1 LTFVLLRMTILS
13 EIFAH
18 KRAEV
23 AGQKKRVPL
32 IELRRQIETARPPL
46 DFLAALKAAPRPALI
61 AEVKKGSPSKGV
73 MVAGFDPIRL
83 AQTYAAN
90 GAAAISVLTDA
101 KYFGGSLDYLRQIAA
116 LNLQRKLPEGSKPS
130 GSFAGMPLLRKEF
143 ICDPYQIY
151 EARAAGADAV
161 LLIVA
166 ELSDHE
172 LLVFQNQSR
181 HLGMASLVEVHTYH
195 ELVRALRCGA
205 TLVGINNRDLRD
217 FTVNLDTTRRL
228 RSLLPPGVAVVAE
241 SGIGKLEDFCGLDV
255 DAALVGEAIVRA
267 EDVGAK
273 VRELSQTTGTAR
285 EQHATDKRH

>member
-1 LTFVLLRMTILS
+1 MTILS

-23 AGQKKRVPL
+23 KAQKKRVPL
-32 IELRRQIETARPPL
+32 IELMRQIETARPPL
-46 DFLAALKAAPRPALI
+46 DSVAALKARPCPALI

-73 MVAGFDPIRL
+73 LIDDFDPIRL
-83 AQTYAAN
+83 AEIYAAN
-90 GAAAISVLTDA
+90 GAAAISVLTDE

-116 LNLQRKLPEGSKPS
+116 LNLGL
-130 GSFAGMPLLRKEF
+130 PLLRKEF

-172 LLVFQNQSR
+172 VITFQSR
-181 HLGMASLVEVHTYH
+181 IRKLGMAALVEVHTRA
-195 ELVRALRCGA
+195 ELTRAVNAGA
-205 TLVGINNRDLRD
+205 TLIGINNRDLRD
-217 FTVNLDTTRRL
+217 FSVSLGTTRRL
-228 RSLLPPGVAVVAE
+228 RPLLPAHVAVVAE
-241 SGIGKLEDFCGLDV
+241 SGISTPADVRGLNV
-255 DAALVGEAIVRA
+255 DAVLVGEALVRA

-273 VRELSQTTGTAR
+273 VRELSQTSNDGGRLRRLTCVV
-285 EQHATDKRH
+285 